1 MVAPNS
7 NSERKASFHAEP
19 SLRGLR
25 RRVQRADLPQAALYT
40 EWLEPCQWPETLAE
54 VSRAWPIL
62 CSVPPQACAH
72 TYGQRI
78 SCFRAWPCTEAIV
91 PFFFLRTQESALNEM
106 AWESAAAQVRATQ
119 GCDPRPIRLTRLLG
133 LLFWPGI
140 LRCARFQ
147 GRLQSEGSKSAFT
160 LAARFVRGE
169 SAFAFPVREH
179 DVARG
184 GRA

>member
-7 NSERKASFHAEP
+7 NSERKASFHAEL

-25 RRVQRADLPQAALYT
+25 SRVQRADLRQAALYT
-40 EWLEPCQWPETLAE
+40 EWLEPCQRPETLAE

-72 TYGQRI
+72 AYGQRTC
-78 SCFRAWPCTEAIV
+78 CFRAWPCTEAIV
-91 PFFFLRTQESALNEM
+91 PLFFLRTQESAFNEM

-133 LLFWPGI
+133 LLFWRGFSDVHGFRAACSRRGI
-140 LRCARFQ
+140 NPPLLSPRGLCAVRVLLLFRCA
-147 GRLQSEGSKSAFT
+147 ST
-160 LAARFVRGE
+160 M
-169 SAFAFPVREH
+169 
-179 DVARG
+179 
-184 GRA
+184 